1 MELSLKDSELRYR
14 RLFEASQDGILI
26 LDARTGMIEDVNP
39 YLIKMLGY
47 SREEFVKKRLWEVGA
62 FKDIKASKEAFETLQ
77 ENEYIRYENLPLK
90 TKDGRLIQV
99 EFISNVYLAGNEKV
113 VQCNIRENT
122 EHKRIVA
129 ALQANE
135 KKYYDL
141 INQSP
146 DGYFIIE
153 LSGNILIV
161 NNAMCKELEFS
172 EEEFLSMSIWDI
184 IPEQYLDQYKERLT
198 RILRGESLKE
208 AAEYMVRGKT
218 GRQHYVEVLSAPRY
232 AGGDIIGFQGVARDI
247 TARKR
252 AEEALFESEQRF
264 KSAFQYSAIGMAL
277 VSLEGKCLK
286 VNSVL
291 CSILGYSEDE
301 LLMKTFQEYTHPDD
315 LDGDLDYLN
324 QLLAGKIESYKMEKR
339 YFHKNGKIIW
349 GLLAVALAKDNT
361 GAPLYLISQ
370 IEDIT
375 EHKLADAALRKSEDR
390 FRAWIENSSDLV
402 TVVGADG
409 TIQYASPS
417 YGYQLGY
424 KPEDLTG
431 VKVFDLIHPDDREH
445 IMEIF
450 GENIQ
455 KPDSAAN
462 AEFRVRHHDGSW
474 QVFEGVGKTYLDEH
488 GQVVGLISSRNITE
502 RNRAEEA
509 LRASESKFRSY
520 NEYAPLGVFVVDQ
533 YGRYIEVNAAANQ
546 MLGYTEFELLQL
558 SISDVLAPQ
567 SLEAGLQQFQT
578 VVQDGSASGE
588 FLFRRKD
595 GTQFWATVLAV
606 RLSEDRFMSYC
617 EDITERM
624 QADKELRGTRRFL
637 QSVQDALSAHLAILD
652 DEGTIVQVNSTW
664 RDFGIQNGL
673 KHSDHCIGMNY
684 LDVCDSAQGV
694 HAEEAS
700 LVANAIRELLKG
712 GNDEIRVEY
721 PCHAPGQQRWFIARI
736 TSFENNDRMWIAVA
750 HMDITERKLAEAK
763 IQRQLEHLTALSAID
778 RVIAA
783 NFDLK
788 LSLSEILAHVTKEL
802 GVDAADILVLNP
814 DSNMLEYGSARGFRT
829 RAVRKAEVRL
839 GESYAGRVALERQL
853 IQIPDMGNEP
863 ENPLLT
869 MHLAGEDFVCY
880 YGVPLITKGQVKGVL
895 EVFNRTALAP
905 DGEWFDFLETLAGQA
920 AIALENATLFE
931 SLQNSNVELS
941 LAYDATIEGWSR
953 ALDMR
958 DKETEGHTQRVTTM
972 TVKLARAFGF
982 SKSELVQ
989 VRWGAL
995 LHDIGKMGVPDG
1007 ILLKP
1012 GPLTEEEWVVMR
1024 GHPTFANEMLSP
1036 IRYLRLALDIPN
1048 SHHEKWD
1055 GSGYPH
1061 GLKGTQIP
1069 LVARIFAVVDVWDAL
1084 TSDRPY
1090 RPAWTEEKVREH
1102 ILALSGTHFDPQ
1114 VVDLFMQLP
1123 K

>member
-1 MELSLKDSELRYR
+1 MQTLKDSELRYR

-47 SREEFVKKRLWEVGA
+47 SHAEFIKKKIWELRAFQDIEASQDA
-62 FKDIKASKEAFETLQ
+62 FKILQ
-77 ENEYIRYENLPLK
+77 ENEYIRYEDLPLK

-113 VQCNIRENT
+113 IQCNIRENT

-264 KSAFQYSAIGMAL
+264 KNAFQYSAIGMAL
-277 VSLEGKCLK
+277 VSLEGKWLK
-286 VNSVL
+286 VNSTL
-291 CSILGYSEDE
+291 CSIVGYSEEE
-301 LLMKTFQEYTHPDD
+301 LLTKTFQDITHPDD
-315 LDGDLDYLN
+315 LNSDLNYLN
-324 QLLAGKIESYKMEKR
+324 QLLAGEIASYKMEKR
-339 YFHKNGKIIW
+339 YFHRDGRIVW
-349 GLLAVALAKDNT
+349 VLLAVALAKDNT

-409 TIQYASPS
+409 SIQYASPS

-424 KPEDLTG
+424 KPEDLIG
-431 VKVFDLIHPDDREH
+431 INVFDLIHPDDRQH

-462 AEFRVRHHDGSW
+462 AEFRIRHHDGSW

-546 MLGYTEFELLQL
+546 MLGYTEFALLQL

-578 VVQDGSASGE
+578 VVQDGSASAE

-595 GTQFWATVLAV
+595 GTQFWANVIAV
-606 RLSEDRFMSYC
+606 RLSENRFMSYC
-617 EDITERM
+617 EDISERM

-664 RDFGIQNGL
+664 RDFGIENGL

-694 HAEEAS
+694 HAEAAS

-721 PCHAPGQQRWFIARI
+721 PCHAPGQQRWFTARI

-853 IQIPDMGNEP
+853 VQIPDLGNEP

-869 MHLAGEDFVCY
+869 THLAGEDFACY

-895 EVFNRTALAP
+895 EVFNRITLAP

-920 AIALENATLFE
+920 AIALENSTLFE

-953 ALDMR
+953 ALDLR

-989 VRWGAL
+989 VRWGGL

-1012 GPLTEEEWVVMR
+1012 GPLTEEEWVVMKK
-1024 GHPTFANEMLSP
+1024 HPTFAYEMLSP
-1036 IRYLRLALDIPN
+1036 IRYLRLALDIPY

-1061 GLKGTQIP
+1061 GLKGNQIP

-1102 ILALSGTHFDPQ
+1102 ILASSGTHFDPQ
-1114 VVDLFMQLP
+1114 VVDLFMQIP

>member
-431 VKVFDLIHPDDREH
+431 VKVFDLIHSDDREH

-474 QVFEGVGKTYLDEH
+474 QVFDGVGKTYLDEH

-617 EDITERM
+617 EDITKRM

-1069 LVARIFAVVDVWDAL
+1069 MVARIFAVVDVWDAL

>member
-431 VKVFDLIHPDDREH
+431 VKVFDLIHSDDREH

-474 QVFEGVGKTYLDEH
+474 QVFDGVGKTYLDEH

-606 RLSEDRFMSYC
+606 RLSENRFMSYC

-624 QADKELRGTRRFL
+624 QANKELRGTRRFL

-989 VRWGAL
+989 VRWGGL

-1012 GPLTEEEWVVMR
+1012 GPLTEEEWVVMKK
-1024 GHPTFANEMLSP
+1024 HPTFAYEMLSP

-1102 ILALSGTHFDPQ
+1102 ILASSGTHFDPQ

>member
-431 VKVFDLIHPDDREH
+431 VKVFDLIHSDDREH

-474 QVFEGVGKTYLDEH
+474 QVFDGVGKTYLDEH

-617 EDITERM
+617 EDITKRM

-1012 GPLTEEEWVVMR
+1012 GPLTEEEWVVMK

-1069 LVARIFAVVDVWDAL
+1069 MVARIFAVVDVWDAL

>member
-113 VQCNIRENT
+113 IQCNIRENT

-431 VKVFDLIHPDDREH
+431 VKVFDLIHSDDREH

-474 QVFEGVGKTYLDEH
+474 QVFDGVGKTYLDEH

-617 EDITERM
+617 EDITKRM

-1012 GPLTEEEWVVMR
+1012 GPLTEEEWVVMK

-1069 LVARIFAVVDVWDAL
+1069 MVARIFAVVDVWDAL

>member
-99 EFISNVYLAGNEKV
+99 EFISNVYLVGNEKV

-324 QLLAGKIESYKMEKR
+324 QLLAGKIESYKIEKR

-431 VKVFDLIHPDDREH
+431 VKVFDLIHSDDREH

-462 AEFRVRHHDGSW
+462 AEFRIRHHDGSW

-617 EDITERM
+617 EDITKRM

-1069 LVARIFAVVDVWDAL
+1069 MVARIFAVVDVWDAL

>member
-47 SREEFVKKRLWEVGA
+47 SREEFVAKKLWEVGA

-113 VQCNIRENT
+113 IQCNIRENT

-424 KPEDLTG
+424 KTEDLTG
-431 VKVFDLIHPDDREH
+431 VKVFDLIHSDDREH

-617 EDITERM
+617 EDITKRM

-1012 GPLTEEEWVVMR
+1012 GPLTEEEWVVMK

>member
-431 VKVFDLIHPDDREH
+431 VKVFDLIHSDDREH

-474 QVFEGVGKTYLDEH
+474 QVFDGVGKTYLDEH

-606 RLSEDRFMSYC
+606 RLSENRFMSYC

-953 ALDMR
+953 AHDMR
-958 DKETEGHTQRVTTM
+958 HKETEGHTQRVTPM
-972 TVKLARAFGF
+972 TVKLAPAFGF

-1114 VVDLFMQLP
+1114 VVDLFMQIP

>member
-247 TARKR
+247 TARKQ

-324 QLLAGKIESYKMEKR
+324 QLLAGKIESYKIEKR

-431 VKVFDLIHPDDREH
+431 VKVFDLIHSDDREH

-617 EDITERM
+617 EDITKRM

-989 VRWGAL
+989 VRWGGL

>member
-431 VKVFDLIHPDDREH
+431 VKVFDLIHSDDREH

-474 QVFEGVGKTYLDEH
+474 QVFDGVGKTYLDEH

-617 EDITERM
+617 EDITKRM

-1090 RPAWTEEKVREH
+1090 RSAWTQEKVREH
-1102 ILALSGTHFDPQ
+1102 ILASSGTHFDPQ
-1114 VVDLFMQLP
+1114 VVDLFMQIP
-1123 K
+1123 N